1 MDTVHDILQAVASGE
16 LDPETATARI
26 AALRQTVAPG
36 TSEASPIRI
45 TDISIKAGAARLIV
59 IGDPG
64 VAEAVAE
71 GPHRMERRDG
81 TLFITTN
88 AGEGDYETT
97 PPRSALLHWL
107 TSVVDR
113 AGQTLTV
120 RVNPALP
127 LRVLIVGG
135 SLDLQ
140 GVAAGASIGV
150 EAGAA
155 RVQDGSGPLQLD
167 VVSGSARVDWTF
179 SGDSAVRADM
189 GSAQVLVR
197 HGSDT
202 RITAEATL
210 GQASVRTDH
219 GMAKSVGDAPTDEV
233 VAGAGTGTL
242 HAAARMGSVQVT
254 VE

>member
-1 MDTVHDILQAVASGE
+1 MDTVHEILQAVASGE
-16 LDPETATARI
+16 LDPDTAGARI
-26 AALRQTVAPG
+26 AAIRQGVAPDTTAG
-36 TSEASPIRI
+36 ALSPI
-45 TDISIKAGAARLIV
+45 TEISIKAGAARLVV
-59 IGDPG
+59 IGDPA

-88 AGEGDYETT
+88 AGEGEYTTT
-97 PPRSALLHWL
+97 PPRSALLNWL

-179 SGDSAVRADM
+179 TGDSAVRADM
-189 GSAQVLVR
+189 GSAQILVR
-197 HGSDT
+197 QGSDA
-202 RITAEATL
+202 RISAEATL
-210 GQASVRTDH
+210 GQASVRTDY
-219 GMAKSVGDAPTDEV
+219 GMTKSVGDAPTPEV
-233 VAGAGTGTL
+233 VAGAGNGTL